1 MEQQAQAAFSQQPIV
16 VGVDGSA
23 SSKAALRWAARQAQ
37 LTGTSLSIISTW
49 DYPTGYGWAM
59 AWPEE
64 VDFEADTR
72 KALDEVILSEL
83 GDNSDRDITVQ
94 VIEGHPALQ
103 LEQASGHAS
112 LIVVGCRGHG
122 EFAGMLIGSVSGF
135 LSTHAHCPVVVI
147 RGETHNDTDEEN

>member
-1 MEQQAQAAFSQQPIV
+1 MERQTQTAFSQQPIV

-23 SSKAALRWAARQAQ
+23 SSKEALGWAARQAQ
-37 LTGTSLSIISTW
+37 LTDTNLTIISTW

-72 KALDEVILSEL
+72 KALDQVIHDEL
-83 GDNSDRDITVQ
+83 GDISDRDITVQ

-103 LEQASGHAS
+103 LAEASRHAS
-112 LIVVGCRGHG
+112 LVVVGCRGHG

-147 RGETHNDTDEEN
+147 RGETRVGTDTVA